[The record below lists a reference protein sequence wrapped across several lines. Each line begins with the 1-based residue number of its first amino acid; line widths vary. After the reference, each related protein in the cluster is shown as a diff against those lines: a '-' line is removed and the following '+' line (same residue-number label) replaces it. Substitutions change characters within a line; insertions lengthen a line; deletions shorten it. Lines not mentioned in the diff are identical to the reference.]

1 MAHLS
6 NTTKDNGP
14 FMFVPNLRDS
24 RLNFVWFGCV
34 CARVYVYV
42 FLALS
47 LCVCIPGISWQDDA
61 WRFPPN

>member
-47 LCVCIPGISWQDDA
+47 LCVYTRYKLA
-61 WRFPPN
+61 R